1 MIHLNLKLDTYSN
14 FKKLIPSL
22 IAKIDKE
29 KAPLSYSSIIAS
41 SSLANSQSWRFT
53 PPQVDIL
60 ANYLISVSDTPDA
73 EQISHLYQQIGSVGA
88 NQAQISRN
96 MIALWFKDAKS
107 SDLITKLKPLIRPTR
122 QHIEKTTNGFL
133 SSILIRNVFYGN
145 RQSGISRGIPDST
158 NFSADSVKNPRD
170 SVFYVCDANN
180 TTESS
185 VFSSILTKKSHSTD
199 SVQTHSFTE
208 VDRDE
213 SVLSPTLDEETKCL
227 SFTKAMEMIL
237 CCSIP
242 DCLGALSDEDA
253 LSFRLM
259 LFSSN
264 GFSGFNWVE
273 DTQTQPQTHVNIN
286 LLLDEQR
293 YDQTYERYVKLKEM
307 NTSLLKNYKGFLV
320 GEHTKYISYGMT
332 IVIPLLWRLFMKL
345 GVNYHLRVIVRI

>member
-1 MIHLNLKLDTYSN
+1 
-14 FKKLIPSL
+14 
-22 IAKIDKE
+22 
-29 KAPLSYSSIIAS
+29 
-41 SSLANSQSWRFT
+41 
-53 PPQVDIL
+53 
-60 ANYLISVSDTPDA
+60 
-73 EQISHLYQQIGSVGA
+73 
-88 NQAQISRN
+88 
-96 MIALWFKDAKS
+96 
-107 SDLITKLKPLIRPTR
+107 
-122 QHIEKTTNGFL
+122 
-133 SSILIRNVFYGN
+133 
-145 RQSGISRGIPDST
+145 
-158 NFSADSVKNPRD
+158 
-170 SVFYVCDANN
+170 
-180 TTESS
+180 
-185 VFSSILTKKSHSTD
+185 
-199 SVQTHSFTE
+199 
-208 VDRDE
+208 
-213 SVLSPTLDEETKCL
+213 
-227 SFTKAMEMIL
+227 MEMIL

-242 DCLGALSDEDA
+242 DCLGPLSDEDA